1 MLFVTFHQRNRDF
14 NPRSPHGERLNPA
27 RFHPRLVAISIHAP
41 RTGSD
46 PDRPRISRRSRISIH
61 APRTGSDKQVE
72 VDVAKNIKFQSTL
85 PARGAT
91 HYHWQAA
98 LSQYHFNPR
107 SPHGERPACGGVD
120 IGLREISIH
129 APRTGSD
136 AIEAAD
142 DLVEWA
148 FQSTLP
154 ARGATQRG
162 WFTEENFTYISIHA
176 PRTGSDSI
184 RSISDFISLHF
195 NPRSPHGERRFGK
208 ELLINWLVISIHA
221 PRTGSDSETL
231 AAEYNPIDFN
241 PRSPHGERPR
251 VGIPSCNVDKFQST
265 LPARGATADRILS
278 NMRQIISIHAPRT
291 GSDA

>member
-154 ARGATQRG
+154 ARGATLLEG
-162 WFTEENFTYISIHA
+162 
-176 PRTGSDSI
+176 
-184 RSISDFISLHF
+184 
-195 NPRSPHGERRFGK
+195 NPGK
-208 ELLINWLVISIHA
+208 QKL
-221 PRTGSDSETL
+221 
-231 AAEYNPIDFN
+231 
-241 PRSPHGERPR
+241 
-251 VGIPSCNVDKFQST
+251 FQST
-265 LPARGATADRILS
+265 LPARGATAAGRY
-278 NMRQIISIHAPRT
+278 RQTVRRHISIHAPRT
-291 GSDA
+291 GSDTLDTPAMEAYSDFNPRSPHGERRDVRGSR